1 MSFKTTVYGKYFLL
15 DRIAVGGMAEVFK
28 AKTFGVRGFE
38 RLLVIKRILPHLS
51 KDDEFV
57 EMFIDEAKI
66 SVGLTHAN
74 ICQVTDLGKIGD
86 NYFIAMEYIDGKD
99 LRAILK
105 KCHQKELR
113 LGIPQALFVGIEM
126 L

>member
-1 MSFKTTVYGKYFLL
+1 MSITSSGSDFKTTVYGKYFLL

-51 KDDEFV
+51 KDEDFV

-66 SVGLTHAN
+66 SVELSRKAQFP
-74 ICQVTDLGKIGD
+74 IVTLSTPIDLIAVVQDTVDEVKI
-86 NYFIAMEYIDGKD
+86 NVSALPVLLIS
-99 LRAILK
+99 
-105 KCHQKELR
+105 
-113 LGIPQALFVGIEM
+113 IPV
-126 L
+126 